1 MSQRLKK
8 YAPLLQ
14 LLNSASPAVR
24 KRMMKNACSS
34 EFVKCVCECASNI
47 IKGNVP
53 LTASQKGQL
62 SRRKRLLKK
71 LVLKKTSL
79 KNKRKI
85 VQSGGFLGALLG
97 PIISVLGSLF
107 GGAQ

>member
-1 MSQRLKK
+1 MSQQLKK

-14 LLNSASPAVR
+14 QLNSASPAAR

-62 SRRKRLLKK
+62 SRRRRLLKK

-97 PIISVLGSLF
+97 PIISVLRSLF

>member
-8 YAPLLQ
+8 YAPLLRM
-14 LLNSASPAVR
+14 LNKASPAVR
-24 KRMMKNACSS
+24 KRLIKNACSS
-34 EFVKCVCECASNI
+34 DFVKCVCECASNI

-53 LTASQKGQL
+53 LTTAQKGQL
-62 SRRKRLLKK
+62 LRRKRLLKK

-97 PIISVLGSLF
+97 PIISVLSSLF
-107 GGAQ
+107 GGGQ